1 MDEII
6 LVMTNLPDR
15 DSARRVAHAL
25 IESRAAACVN
35 MLAECSSVYR
45 WQGKIESVNEV
56 PLLIKTT
63 RAAYPRLEAIIRA
76 QHPSELPEIIAVS
89 VNAGLPGYLQWVAQE
104 TTLTPPGLSNPSQ
117 PPLVRGGAESGE
129 EHSNKV

>member
-35 MLAECSSVYR
+35 MLAECTSVYR
-45 WQGKIESVNEV
+45 WQGKIESVSEV

-63 RAAYPRLEAIIRA
+63 RAAYPRLEAVIRA

-104 TTLTPPGLSNPSQ
+104 TSLTPPNL
-117 PPLVRGGAESGE
+117 PLSGE
-129 EHSNKV
+129 ELAHSPLLTRGGREGLV